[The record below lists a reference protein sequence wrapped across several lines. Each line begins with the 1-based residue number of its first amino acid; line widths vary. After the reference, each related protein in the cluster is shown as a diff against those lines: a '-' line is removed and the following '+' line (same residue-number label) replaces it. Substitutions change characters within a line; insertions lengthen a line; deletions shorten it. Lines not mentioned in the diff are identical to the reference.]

1 MKTNEEILKEVL
13 SKKRTKLNKTIEELI
28 RFEPVTSPEIRGWL
42 YEAISSTREDCEKE
56 RKIEAHTQ
64 VSMNAYD
71 KGFENGQKAERERIL
86 EIIDN
91 LHNKVKALT
100 EYHYASLKSDRD
112 EMDDNSEYSN
122 TFDKGAISGLTFTD
136 KEIEEL
142 KKEVLKE

>member
-86 EIIDN
+86 EI
-91 LHNKVKALT
+91 
-100 EYHYASLKSDRD
+100 LKDFWFLD
-112 EMDDNSEYSN
+112 YYKNA
-122 TFDKGAISGLTFTD
+122 TFLKGSFM
-136 KEIEEL
+136 KEF
-142 KKEVLKE
+142 KKEVLKDD

>member
-1 MKTNEEILKEVL
+1 MKTKDFALKYESGEFDDENMKTDEEIVKDMLDAH
-13 SKKRTKLNKTIEELI
+13 N
-28 RFEPVTSPEIRGWL
+28 RGV
-42 YEAISSTREDCEKE
+42 K
-56 RKIEAHTQ
+56 
-64 VSMNAYD
+64 
-71 KGFENGQKAERERIL
+71 FGQKAERERIL

>member
-86 EIIDN
+86 E
-91 LHNKVKALT
+91 KFGKALRKTNWDTKHSCDIFGT
-100 EYHYASLKSDRD
+100 ETLNKI
-112 EMDDNSEYSN
+112 E
-122 TFDKGAISGLTFTD
+122 
-136 KEIEEL
+136 EEL
-142 KKEVLKE
+142 KKEVLKDD

>member
-1 MKTNEEILKEVL
+1 VRLIANKHI
-13 SKKRTKLNKTIEELI
+13 KRIWLCCNKTIEELI

-86 EIIDN
+86 EMIDRMIRVSKDE
-91 LHNKVKALT
+91 LIV
-100 EYHYASLKSDRD
+100 LKKEEADLI
-112 EMDDNSEYSN
+112 EIVPHMDY
-122 TFDKGAISGLTFTD
+122 ISCL
-136 KEIEEL
+136 EEL